1 MKLAGAGIIGNA
13 EELDAIYAN
22 CLFDL
27 CDPRE
32 VSVVVDEIWR
42 AMRPGGHLYSV
53 YMGVPSHPAARAWAW
68 LFRRLPTL
76 SHGFHP
82 VRVSPS
88 LLARGFSVVQNRAP
102 ERLHPVRVSPSLLAR
117 GFSVVQNRAPERLG
131 FPLRYVEAEKPKGWV
146 VGCRSKSSNNEG

>member
-102 ERLHPVRVSPSLLAR
+102 ERL
-117 GFSVVQNRAPERLG
+117 G